1 MTLRGIMAL
10 CLILSGPALFA
21 QKDSTEVKVSQN
33 LKRFMMSYFEAI
45 KQRAMDNPELA
56 LSALNSA
63 SKLQTLNREQKSALA
78 YEQGRN
84 YALLNDFDRAIRAYK
99 FAKLHPDFNRASL
112 SSLYDIY
119 HQQGDY
125 PNALEVVND
134 LVVYD
139 QDYYVDLIK
148 LHMATGDLIRSQE
161 ILDSISRSWGSSLEL
176 QSIGLQIQNLKT
188 VPPPNEQSPVADPVD
203 YSQYTNLLQDGRFN
217 QALILLTKILEDGRV
232 ETKTKAQAIEAFA
245 AQSPEKQYQTAF
257 ERLIPRIKSF
267 KRVSTEVAL
276 GRYFLNIRALDRAQ
290 QHSEM
295 ALDIDQNNK
304 EALLLIA
311 SVNYAKELYLAGLE
325 YAEKA
330 LTLYPADPWCYLLAA
345 RGFRYTG
352 MIDMAEIQILSG
364 LEFALEGSEQNRLLC
379 LEAASVY
386 RAKGNEKEAQLW
398 RIKSDQ

>member
-1 MTLRGIMAL
+1 
-10 CLILSGPALFA
+10 
-21 QKDSTEVKVSQN
+21 
-33 LKRFMMSYFEAI
+33 MSYFEAI

-56 LSALNSA
+56 LSALNSV
-63 SKLQTLNREQKSALA
+63 SKLQNLNSEQKSALA

-84 YALLNDFDRAIRAYK
+84 YALLNDFDPAIRAYK
-99 FAKLHPDFNRASL
+99 LAKLHPDFNRASL

-176 QSIGLQIQNLKT
+176 QSIGLQIQKLKT
-188 VPPPNEQSPVADPVD
+188 APPPNEQSPVADPVD
-203 YSQYTNLLQDGRFN
+203 YSQYTNLVQDGRFN

-245 AQSPEKQYQTAF
+245 AQSLEKQYQTAF

-267 KRVSTEVAL
+267 KRLSTEVAL

-290 QHSEM
+290 QYSEM

-330 LTLYPADPWCYLLAA
+330 LALYPADPWCYLLAG
-345 RGFRYTG
+345 RGYRYTG

>member
-1 MTLRGIMAL
+1 MAL
-10 CLILSGPALFA
+10 CLILSGPTLFG
-21 QKDSTEVKVSQN
+21 QKDSTAIKASQN

-45 KQRAMDNPELA
+45 KQRAIDNPELA

-63 SKLQTLNREQKSALA
+63 SKLQTLNSEQKSALA

-84 YALLNDFDRAIRAYK
+84 YALLNDFDRAIKAYK
-99 FAKLHPDFNRASL
+99 LAKLHPDFNRASL

-176 QSIGLQIQNLKT
+176 QSIGLQIQKLKT
-188 VPPPNEQSPVADPVD
+188 APPPNEQSPVADPVD

-330 LTLYPADPWCYLLAA
+330 LALYPADPWCYLLAA
-345 RGFRYTG
+345 RGYRYTG

>member
-1 MTLRGIMAL
+1 MAL
-10 CLILSGPALFA
+10 CLILSGPTLFG
-21 QKDSTEVKVSQN
+21 QKDSTAIKASQN

-45 KQRAMDNPELA
+45 KQRAIDNPELA

-63 SKLQTLNREQKSALA
+63 SKLQTLNSEQKSALA

-99 FAKLHPDFNRASL
+99 LAKLHPDFNRASL

-176 QSIGLQIQNLKT
+176 QSIGLQIQKLKT
-188 VPPPNEQSPVADPVD
+188 APPPNEQSPVADPVD

-330 LTLYPADPWCYLLAA
+330 LALYPADPWCYLLAA
-345 RGFRYTG
+345 RGYRYTG

>member
-10 CLILSGPALFA
+10 CLILSGPTLFG
-21 QKDSTEVKVSQN
+21 QKDSTAIKASQN
-33 LKRFMMSYFEAI
+33 LKRFMMSYLEAI
-45 KQRAMDNPELA
+45 KQRAIDNPELA

-63 SKLQTLNREQKSALA
+63 SKLQTLNSEQKSALA

-99 FAKLHPDFNRASL
+99 LAKLHPDFNRASL

-176 QSIGLQIQNLKT
+176 QSIGLQIQKLKT
-188 VPPPNEQSPVADPVD
+188 APPPNEQSPVADPVD

-330 LTLYPADPWCYLLAA
+330 LALYPADPWCYLLAA
-345 RGFRYTG
+345 RGYRYTG

>member
-1 MTLRGIMAL
+1 MAL

-99 FAKLHPDFNRASL
+99 LAKLHPDFNRASL

-188 VPPPNEQSPVADPVD
+188 APPPNEQSPVADRVD

-330 LTLYPADPWCYLLAA
+330 LALYPADPWCYLLAA
-345 RGFRYTG
+345 RGYRYTG

>member
-1 MTLRGIMAL
+1 MAL
-10 CLILSGPALFA
+10 CLILSGPTLFG
-21 QKDSTEVKVSQN
+21 QKDSTAIKASQN
-33 LKRFMMSYFEAI
+33 LKRFMMSYLEAI
-45 KQRAMDNPELA
+45 KQRAIDNPELA

-63 SKLQTLNREQKSALA
+63 SKLQTLNSEQKSALA

-84 YALLNDFDRAIRAYK
+84 YALLNDFDRAIKAYK
-99 FAKLHPDFNRASL
+99 LAKLHPDFNRASL

-176 QSIGLQIQNLKT
+176 QSIGLQIQKLKT
-188 VPPPNEQSPVADPVD
+188 APPPNEQSPVADPVD

-330 LTLYPADPWCYLLAA
+330 LALYPADPWCYLLAA
-345 RGFRYTG
+345 RGYRYTG